1 MSADEAPGTLAVV
14 RPVLIALLLALALP
28 PVSPAHGGGSEQGYV
43 STVERIV
50 DANGVEAEAS
60 GDGHFS
66 FTAPAGKTVVV
77 HGYSKEPYVRFHDGS
92 IEVNELAPTTYANDD
107 RPPPGHAEPAAKP
120 VWRKVDSGLAYT
132 WEDHRTRWTA
142 SEAPAAVRAEP
153 KAPHH
158 ISDWK
163 VTGTVDA
170 KPFTVVGSLDWAPSK
185 SGPGYQWISYLAIG
199 AAVLYGA
206 FIVFAKRAGRGPAA
220 SSARQE

>member
-1 MSADEAPGTLAVV
+1 MRSI
-14 RPVLIALLLALALP
+14 LIALLVALALP
-28 PVSPAHGGGSEQGYV
+28 SASLAHGGESKQGYV

-50 DANGVEAEAS
+50 NANGVEAAAS

-66 FTAPAGKTVVV
+66 FTAPAGKTVIVR
-77 HGYSKEPYVRFHDGS
+77 GYNNEPYARFHDGT
-92 IEVNELAPTTYANDD
+92 IEVNDLAPTTYLNDGKPVPA
-107 RPPPGHAEPAAKP
+107 RAEASASP
-120 VWRKVDSGLAYT
+120 VWRQVDSGRTYT
-132 WEDHRTRWTA
+132 WDDKRTHWSA

-170 KPFTVVGSLDWAPSK
+170 KPFVVEGSVDWAPKK

-199 AAVLYGA
+199 AAVIYGA
-206 FIVFAKRAGRGPAA
+206 FLVFTKRAGGGPAV
-220 SSARQE
+220 SSARQD